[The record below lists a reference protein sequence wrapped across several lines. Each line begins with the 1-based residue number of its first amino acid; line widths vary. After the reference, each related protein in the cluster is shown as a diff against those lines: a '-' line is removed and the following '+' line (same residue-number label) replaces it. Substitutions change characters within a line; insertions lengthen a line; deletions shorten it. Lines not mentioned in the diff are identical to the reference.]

1 MIYNLICY
9 NIYMNREEKRIQFEQ
24 EFKEK
29 GKQLHNNKYD
39 YSSVVYV
46 NSRTKV
52 KIICP
57 KHGEFEQL
65 PSSHLQGNGCPEC
78 ARGWTDEHKEN
89 HAKSSRKSR
98 GMTTE
103 EWIERARQVHGDK
116 YDYSQTVYV
125 NQRTNVKIICPIH
138 GLFEQ
143 KADSH
148 IRGCGCRLCGLE
160 SENHMGVHCWSDEQR
175 QKTAKTCQERYGASR
190 YLDSDVGKT
199 HIENIKSNPE
209 YRKKMHDII
218 ASDEVQEKMQQT
230 SLKRYGTRFA
240 TQTKAV
246 QDKIYWTKKKN
257 HTVNSSKSE
266 IRMYCLLVHKFGE
279 DNVVHQYKCD
289 KYPFQCDFYVK
300 PLDLFIE
307 LNAHWSH
314 GKHWF
319 GSDDD
324 DKNKLSIW
332 NNKAEISYYYK
343 DAIMTWTV
351 RDVKKRQVAIDNHL
365 NYVVFWK
372 NDLSDFKEWLNA
384 DKLVLNNIL

>member
-1 MIYNLICY
+1 
-9 NIYMNREEKRIQFEQ
+9 MNREEKRIQFEQ

-39 YSSVVYV
+39 YSNVVYV

-78 ARGWTDEHKEN
+78 AREWTDEHKEN
-89 HAKSSRKSR
+89 HAKSSRKFR

-125 NQRTNVKIICPIH
+125 NQRINVKIICPIH

-160 SENHMGVHCWSDEQR
+160 SENHIGVHGWSDEQC

-190 YLDSDVGKT
+190 YLDSDVGKK

-218 ASDEVQEKMQQT
+218 ASNYVQEKTKLTCLKKYGVT
-230 SLKRYGTRFA
+230 SAMMLSETIDKVGESKRINKTWS
-240 TQTKAV
+240 TSQPEE
-246 QDKIYWTKKKN
+246 D
-257 HTVNSSKSE
+257 
-266 IRMYCLLVHKFGE
+266 MYVLLYNKFGK
-279 DNVVHQYKCD
+279 DDVVRQYKCER
-289 KYPFQCDFYVK
+289 YPFHCDFYIQS
-300 PLDLFIE
+300 LDLFIE
-307 LNAHWSH
+307 LNATWLHGCHWFDSNNKDDLDVLH
-314 GKHWF
+314 IFEQKVKDGKHF
-319 GSDDD
+319 YDV
-324 DKNKLSIW
+324 
-332 NNKAEISYYYK
+332 
-343 DAIMTWTV
+343 AINVWTV

-384 DKLVLNNIL
+384 DELVLNNIL

>member
-1 MIYNLICY
+1 
-9 NIYMNREEKRIQFEQ
+9 MNREEKRIQFEQ
-24 EFKEK
+24 EFKKK

-39 YSSVVYV
+39 YSNVVYV

-78 ARGWTDEHKEN
+78 AREWTDEHKEN
-89 HAKSSRKSR
+89 HAKSSRKFR

-125 NQRTNVKIICPIH
+125 NQRTNVKIICSIH

-160 SENHMGVHCWSDEQR
+160 SENHIGVHGWSDEQR
-175 QKTAKTCQERYGASR
+175 QKTAKTCQERYGTSR
-190 YLDSDVGKT
+190 YLDSDVGKK

-218 ASDEVQEKMQQT
+218 VSNYVQEKTKLTCLKKYGVT
-230 SLKRYGTRFA
+230 SAMMLSETIDKVGESKRINKTWS
-240 TQTKAV
+240 TSQPEE
-246 QDKIYWTKKKN
+246 D
-257 HTVNSSKSE
+257 
-266 IRMYCLLVHKFGE
+266 MYVLLYNKFGK
-279 DNVVHQYKCD
+279 DDVVRQYKCER
-289 KYPFQCDFYVK
+289 YPFHCDFYIQS
-300 PLDLFIE
+300 LDLFIE
-307 LNAHWSH
+307 LNATWLHGCHWFDSNNKDDLDVLH
-314 GKHWF
+314 IFEQKVKDGKHF
-319 GSDDD
+319 YDV
-324 DKNKLSIW
+324 
-332 NNKAEISYYYK
+332 
-343 DAIMTWTV
+343 AINVWTV

-384 DKLVLNNIL
+384 DELVLNNIL

>member
-1 MIYNLICY
+1 
-9 NIYMNREEKRIQFEQ
+9 MNREEKRIQFEQ

-39 YSSVVYV
+39 YSNVVYV

-78 ARGWTDEHKEN
+78 AREWTDEHKEN
-89 HAKSSRKSR
+89 HAKSSRKFR

-160 SENHMGVHCWSDEQR
+160 SENHIGVHGWSDEQR

-190 YLDSDVGKT
+190 YLDSDVGKK

-218 ASDEVQEKMQQT
+218 ASNYVQEKTKLTCLKKYGVT
-230 SLKRYGTRFA
+230 SAMMLSETIDKVGESKRINKTWS
-240 TQTKAV
+240 TSQPEE
-246 QDKIYWTKKKN
+246 D
-257 HTVNSSKSE
+257 
-266 IRMYCLLVHKFGE
+266 MYVLLCNKFGK
-279 DNVVHQYKCD
+279 DDVVRQYKCER
-289 KYPFQCDFYVK
+289 YPFHCDFYIQS
-300 PLDLFIE
+300 LDLFIE
-307 LNAHWSH
+307 LNATWLHGCHWFDSNNKDDLDVLH
-314 GKHWF
+314 IFEQKVKDGKHF
-319 GSDDD
+319 YDV
-324 DKNKLSIW
+324 
-332 NNKAEISYYYK
+332 
-343 DAIMTWTV
+343 AINVWTV

-384 DKLVLNNIL
+384 DELVLNNIL

>member
-1 MIYNLICY
+1 
-9 NIYMNREEKRIQFEQ
+9 MNREEKRIKFEQ

-29 GKQLHNNKYD
+29 AKQLHNDKYD
-39 YSSVVYV
+39 YSNVVYV

-57 KHGEFEQL
+57 KHGEFEQS
-65 PSSHLQGNGCPEC
+65 PSSHLQGNGCPKC
-78 ARGWTDEHKEN
+78 ARKWTDKHKEN

-98 GMTTE
+98 GMTTD

-148 IRGCGCRLCGLE
+148 IRGCGCKFCGFE
-160 SENHMGVHCWSDEQR
+160 SENHIGVHSWSDEQR
-175 QKTAKTCQERYGASR
+175 QKIAKTCQKRYGASR
-190 YLDSDVGKT
+190 YLDSNVGKK
-199 HIENIKSNPE
+199 HINSIKSNPE
-209 YRKKMHDII
+209 FRKKMHDII
-218 ASDEVQEKMQQT
+218 SSDEVQEKTQQT
-230 SLKRYGTRFA
+230 SLGRYGTKFA

-246 QDKIYWTKKKN
+246 QDKIYRTKKKN

-266 IRMYCLLVHKFGE
+266 IIMYHLLMHKFGE
-279 DNVVHQYKCD
+279 NDVVHQYRCD
-289 KYPFQCDFYVK
+289 RYSFQCDFYVK
-300 PLDLFIE
+300 SLDLFIE

-314 GKHWF
+314 GTHWF
-319 GSDDD
+319 GSNNNDENTLSVWK
-324 DKNKLSIW
+324 DKA
-332 NNKAEISYYYK
+332 KASHYYRA
-343 DAIMTWTV
+343 AIETWTV
-351 RDVKKRQVAIDNHL
+351 RDVKKRQMAIDNHL

-384 DKLVLNNIL
+384 DELVLNNILQV

>member
-1 MIYNLICY
+1 
-9 NIYMNREEKRIQFEQ
+9 MNREEKRIQFEQ

-29 GKQLHNNKYD
+29 GKRLHNDKYD
-39 YSSVVYV
+39 YSNVVYV

-57 KHGEFEQL
+57 KHGVFEQL

-78 ARGWTDEHKEN
+78 AREWTDEHKEN
-89 HAKSSRKSR
+89 HTKSSQKSR

-160 SENHMGVHCWSDEQR
+160 SENHIGVHGWSDEQR
-175 QKTAKTCQERYGASR
+175 QKTAETCQKRYGASR
-190 YLDSDVGKT
+190 YLDSDVGKK

-218 ASDEVQEKMQQT
+218 ASDDVQEKIKLTCLKKYGVT
-230 SLKRYGTRFA
+230 SAMMLSETIDKVGESKRINKTWS
-240 TQTKAV
+240 TSQPEE
-246 QDKIYWTKKKN
+246 D
-257 HTVNSSKSE
+257 
-266 IRMYCLLVHKFGE
+266 MYVLLCNKFGK
-279 DNVVHQYKCD
+279 DDIVRQYKCER
-289 KYPFQCDFYVK
+289 YPFHCDFYIK
-300 PLDLFIE
+300 SLDLFIE
-307 LNAHWSH
+307 LNATWLH
-314 GKHWF
+314 GDYWF
-319 GSDDD
+319 DSSDVDD
-324 DKNKLSIW
+324 IAMLHTFKQKLESG
-332 NNKAEISYYYK
+332 KRFYK
-343 DAIMTWTV
+343 VAIDVWTV

-384 DKLVLNNIL
+384 DELVLNNIL

>member
-1 MIYNLICY
+1 
-9 NIYMNREEKRIQFEQ
+9 MNREEKRIQFEQ

-39 YSSVVYV
+39 YSNVVYV

-78 ARGWTDEHKEN
+78 AREWTDEHKEN
-89 HAKSSRKSR
+89 HAKSSQKSR

-103 EWIERARQVHGDK
+103 EWIDRARQVHGNK

-160 SENHMGVHCWSDEQR
+160 SENHIGVHGWSDEQR
-175 QKTAKTCQERYGASR
+175 QKTAETCQKRYGASR
-190 YLDSDVGKT
+190 YLDSDVGKK

-218 ASDEVQEKMQQT
+218 VSDDVQEKTKLTCLKKYGVT
-230 SLKRYGTRFA
+230 SAMMLSETIDKVGESKRINKTWS
-240 TQTKAV
+240 TSQPEE
-246 QDKIYWTKKKN
+246 D
-257 HTVNSSKSE
+257 
-266 IRMYCLLVHKFGE
+266 MYVLLCNKFGK
-279 DNVVHQYKCD
+279 DDIVRQYKCER
-289 KYPFQCDFYVK
+289 YPFHCDFYIK
-300 PLDLFIE
+300 SLDLFIE
-307 LNAHWSH
+307 LNATWLH
-314 GKHWF
+314 GDHWF
-319 GSDDD
+319 DSSDVDD
-324 DKNKLSIW
+324 IAMLHTFKQKLESG
-332 NNKAEISYYYK
+332 KRFYK
-343 DAIMTWTV
+343 VAIDVWTV

-384 DKLVLNNIL
+384 DELVLNNIL

>member
-1 MIYNLICY
+1 
-9 NIYMNREEKRIQFEQ
+9 MNREEKRIQFEQ

-39 YSSVVYV
+39 YSNVVYV

-78 ARGWTDEHKEN
+78 AREWTDEHKEN
-89 HAKSSRKSR
+89 HAKSSRKFR

-160 SENHMGVHCWSDEQR
+160 SENHIGVHGWSDEQR

-190 YLDSDVGKT
+190 YLDSDVGKK

-218 ASDEVQEKMQQT
+218 ASNYVQEKTKLTCLKKYGVT
-230 SLKRYGTRFA
+230 SAMMLSETIDKVGESKRINKTWS
-240 TQTKAV
+240 TSQPEE
-246 QDKIYWTKKKN
+246 D
-257 HTVNSSKSE
+257 
-266 IRMYCLLVHKFGE
+266 MYVLLYNKFGK
-279 DNVVHQYKCD
+279 DDVVRQYKCER
-289 KYPFQCDFYVK
+289 YPFHCDFYIQS
-300 PLDLFIE
+300 LDLFIE
-307 LNAHWSH
+307 LNATWLHGCHWFDSNNKDDLDVLH
-314 GKHWF
+314 IFEQKVKDGKHF
-319 GSDDD
+319 YDV
-324 DKNKLSIW
+324 
-332 NNKAEISYYYK
+332 
-343 DAIMTWTV
+343 AINVWTV

-384 DKLVLNNIL
+384 DELVLNNIL

>member
-1 MIYNLICY
+1 
-9 NIYMNREEKRIQFEQ
+9 MNREEKRIQFEQ
-24 EFKEK
+24 ELKEK

-39 YSSVVYV
+39 YSNVVYV

-78 ARGWTDEHKEN
+78 AREWTDEHKEN
-89 HAKSSRKSR
+89 QAKSSRKSR

-148 IRGCGCRLCGLE
+148 IRGCGCRFCGLE
-160 SENHMGVHCWSDEQR
+160 SKNHIGVHCWSDEQR
-175 QKTAKTCQERYGASR
+175 QKTSKTCQKRYGASR
-190 YLDSDVGKT
+190 YLDSDVGKK
-199 HIENIKSNPE
+199 HIEDIKSNPE

-218 ASDEVQEKMQQT
+218 ASDGVQEKTKLTCLRKYGVT
-230 SLKRYGTRFA
+230 SAMMLSETIDKVGESKRINKTWS
-240 TQTKAV
+240 TSQPEE
-246 QDKIYWTKKKN
+246 D
-257 HTVNSSKSE
+257 
-266 IRMYCLLVHKFGE
+266 MYVLLCNKFGK
-279 DNVVHQYKCD
+279 DDVVRQYKCER
-289 KYPFQCDFYVK
+289 YPFHCDFYIQS
-300 PLDLFIE
+300 LDLFIE
-307 LNAHWSH
+307 LNATWLHGCHWFDSNNKDDLDVLH
-314 GKHWF
+314 IFEQKVKGGKHF
-319 GSDDD
+319 YDV
-324 DKNKLSIW
+324 
-332 NNKAEISYYYK
+332 
-343 DAIMTWTV
+343 AIDVWTV

-384 DKLVLNNIL
+384 DELVLNNIL

>member
-1 MIYNLICY
+1 
-9 NIYMNREEKRIQFEQ
+9 MNREEKRLQFEQ

-29 GKQLHNNKYD
+29 GKRLHNNKYD
-39 YSSVVYV
+39 YSNVVYV

-57 KHGEFEQL
+57 KHGVFEQL

-78 ARGWTDEHKEN
+78 AREWTDEHKEN
-89 HAKSSRKSR
+89 QAKSSRKSR

-148 IRGCGCRLCGLE
+148 IRGCGCRFCGLE
-160 SENHMGVHCWSDEQR
+160 SENHIGVHCWSDEQR
-175 QKTAKTCQERYGASR
+175 QKISKTCQKRYGASR
-190 YLDSDVGKT
+190 YLDSDVGKK
-199 HIENIKSNPE
+199 HIEDIKSNPE

-218 ASDEVQEKMQQT
+218 ASDDVQEKTKLTCLRKYGVT
-230 SLKRYGTRFA
+230 SAMMLSETIDKVGESKRINKTWS
-240 TQTKAV
+240 TSQPEE
-246 QDKIYWTKKKN
+246 N
-257 HTVNSSKSE
+257 
-266 IRMYCLLVHKFGE
+266 MYVLLCNKFGK
-279 DNVVHQYKCD
+279 DDVVRQYKCD
-289 KYPFQCDFYVK
+289 RYPFHCDFYIK
-300 PLDLFIE
+300 SLDLFIE
-307 LNAHWSH
+307 LNATWLHSD
-314 GKHWF
+314 HWF
-319 GSDDD
+319 DSRDVDDIAMLHIF
-324 DKNKLSIW
+324 KQKLESG
-332 NNKAEISYYYK
+332 KRFYEV
-343 DAIMTWTV
+343 AIDVWTV

-384 DKLVLNNIL
+384 DELVLNNIL